1 MIDEANNPVNQAAN
15 NPAEWPLQREM
26 WVERDDKRIYG
37 VLYLPEGASA
47 DAPRSAVIC
56 SHILAGSHVNSGRYA
71 RELASRGFVGFA
83 FDFCGGSEQSRSTYK
98 ATGHPVKTTDHTIK
112 TEAADLSAV
121 LDAVRALPEVDERNV
136 FLFGQS
142 QGGAVSAMVAAA
154 RPDDVV
160 GLILLYPAFVIHDLA
175 VEMFGTPENA
185 PDSYFLAVDL
195 GRQYAVDAIE
205 YDFYEHIGAF
215 TGPVLMF
222 QGTADHMEPKRF
234 TDRAAEIYANVDYEV
249 FEGVGHSFQGAVR
262 RHVHDRVEAFINR
275 VITR

>member
-1 MIDEANNPVNQAAN
+1 MIDEANNLVNSPAN
-15 NPAEWPLQREM
+15 SPAEWPLQREM
-26 WVERDDKRIYG
+26 WVERDGKRVYG
-37 VLYLPEGASA
+37 VLYLPEGTSA
-47 DAPRSAVIC
+47 DEPRPAVVC
-56 SHILAGSHVNSGRYA
+56 SHILGGSHVNSGRYA

-83 FDFCGGSEQSRSTYK
+83 FDFCGGSEQSRST
-98 ATGHPVKTTDHTIK
+98 GKTTDHTIK

-121 LDAVRALPEVDERNV
+121 LDTVRALPEVDERNV

-154 RPDDVV
+154 RPDDVA

-205 YDFYEHIGAF
+205 YDFYDHIGAF
-215 TGPVLMF
+215 KGPVLMF
-222 QGTADHMEPKRF
+222 QGTADKMEPKRF
-234 TDRAAEIYANVDYEV
+234 TDRAAAIYANVDYEV
-249 FEGVGHSFQGAVR
+249 FEGVGHSFQGEVR
-262 RHVHDRVEAFINR
+262 RHVHDRVEAFMRENE
-275 VITR
+275 TNSS